1 VKKKDLQLISELIG
15 IERRELLKTRQSGN
29 AQPDSKR
36 RKEITEHILR
46 RTSRTGMENSE

>member
-1 VKKKDLQLISELIG
+1 MNDEDLKLISELIG
-15 IERRELLKTRQSGN
+15 IEKRELLKTRQCEN

-46 RTSRTGMENSE
+46 RTSRTGMENS

>member
-1 VKKKDLQLISELIG
+1 MNDEDLKLISELIG
-15 IERRELLKTRQSGN
+15 IEKRELLRTRQNGN

-46 RTSRTGMENSE
+46 RTSRTGMENS